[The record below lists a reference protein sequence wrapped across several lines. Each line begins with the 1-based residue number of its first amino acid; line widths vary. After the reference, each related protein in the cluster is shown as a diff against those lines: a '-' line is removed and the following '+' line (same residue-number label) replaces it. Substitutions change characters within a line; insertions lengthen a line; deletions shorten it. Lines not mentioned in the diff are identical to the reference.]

1 MPFEKIIGR
10 FLFLQGTH
18 TDLEESFTQLGFI
31 KTRGVLHVEFI
42 HESNAQVS
50 AHSVHRPF
58 LTADGYAVHAAF
70 QDLSR
75 LIEAGSVVT
84 DPGPLQLKFHSAVAQ
99 DKRSFRTQDLSSKR
113 FICLWLLRVKV
124 LRP

>member
-1 MPFEKIIGR
+1 MPFEEIIGR

-18 TDLEESFTQLGFI
+18 TDLEESFTQLGFV
-31 KTRGVLHVEFI
+31 KTRRVLHVEFI
-42 HESNAQVS
+42 HEANAQIA

-58 LTADGYAVHAAF
+58 LTADGYAVHGAF

-84 DPGPLQLKFHSAVAQ
+84 DPGPLQLQFHALVAQ
-99 DKRSFRTQDLSSKR
+99 GQRLLCIQGQRSKRSLF
-113 FICLWLLRVKV
+113 FWAFRVKV
-124 LRP
+124 LLL